1 MLSMNDKTLT
11 AKRVECADRSAHGGD
26 EIVGGVY
33 ASGDGDTWSGLRR
46 YVASQSTGWAR
57 YLLEQVI
64 TLFFGWIPGPPGIAA
79 RALFYRVILGGVRGV
94 VAIEAG
100 VRLAQ
105 PRRITVNRGVYIDQG
120 VYLHA
125 CPEGIRIGE
134 GTFLMHHAVLHV
146 YNFRGLPH
154 AGIRIGRDSLVGE
167 FCVIRGQGGVS
178 IGDRVYLSP
187 MVQILAVD
195 HVFDDPGRP
204 FSEQGLSAQGIVIE
218 DDVWIGA
225 GAIVTDGVH
234 IGKGAV
240 VGAGAVVTRDIP
252 SHTLALGVPARV
264 VREIG
269 SQPLDAADDTRQPSV
284 EMAR

>member
-1 MLSMNDKTLT
+1 MS
-11 AKRVECADRSAHGGD
+11 
-26 EIVGGVY
+26 GVY
-33 ASGDGDTWSGLRR
+33 GAEDEGIWSGLRR

-57 YLLEQVI
+57 YLLEQTIVSSV
-64 TLFFGWIPGPPGIAA
+64 GWIPGLPGIAA
-79 RALFYRVILGGVRGV
+79 RALCYRLILKRVEGV

-105 PRRITVNRGVYIDQG
+105 PRRISLGRGVFIDRGVYM
-120 VYLHA
+120 HA
-125 CPEGIRIGE
+125 CPEGIQIGE
-134 GTFLMHHAVLHV
+134 GCFVMHHAVLHV

-195 HVFDDPGRP
+195 HVFDDPDKA
-204 FSEQGLSAQGIVIE
+204 FCEQGLSACGIVIE

-240 VGAGAVVTRDIP
+240 IGAGAVVTRDVP
-252 SHTLALGVPARV
+252 DHTLALGVPARV

-269 SQPLDAADDTRQPSV
+269 VESMNGTDTGLPESVRAAP
-284 EMAR
+284 